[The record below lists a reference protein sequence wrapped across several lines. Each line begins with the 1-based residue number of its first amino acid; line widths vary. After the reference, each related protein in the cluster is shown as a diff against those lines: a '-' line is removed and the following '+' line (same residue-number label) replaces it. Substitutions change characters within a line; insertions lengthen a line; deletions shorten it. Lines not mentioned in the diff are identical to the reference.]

1 MDEMYQRL
9 IIVGR
14 LGRDP
19 EVRYTPQG
27 TAVTSFSV
35 ATDRTWTDQ
44 SGQKQER
51 TTWFRVSVWGKQAE
65 SCNQYLAKGRMVLVE
80 GELSEPKPYQRKDNR
95 EWVASLD
102 VRASNVRFLGGGSG
116 QTAAQT
122 TEPADSILDEEEIP
136 FR

>member
-1 MDEMYQRL
+1 MYQRL

-19 EVRYTPQG
+19 ESRYTPQG

-35 ATDRTWTDQ
+35 ATDRSWTDS

-51 TTWFRVSVWGKQAE
+51 TTWFRVTVWGKQAE

-80 GELSEPKPYQRKDNR
+80 GELSEPKPYQRKDNG
-95 EWVASLD
+95 EWAASLD
-102 VRASNVRFLGGGSG
+102 VRASNVRFLGG
-116 QTAAQT
+116 
-122 TEPADSILDEEEIP
+122 ADSASATQARASEPNDSDLGDETIP
-136 FR
+136 F